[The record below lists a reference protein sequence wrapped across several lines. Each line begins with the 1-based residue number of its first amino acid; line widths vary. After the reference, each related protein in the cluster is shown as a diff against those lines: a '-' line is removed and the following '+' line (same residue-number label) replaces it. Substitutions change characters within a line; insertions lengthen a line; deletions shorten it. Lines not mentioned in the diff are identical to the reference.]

1 MDISVVI
8 PVYNSENS
16 ISEVTNGI
24 IKELENR
31 YEFEIVLVNDNS
43 RDNSLKVCK
52 DLCDKYPFVKLI
64 SLSKN
69 FGQHNALMAGFNY
82 ANGNYL
88 IGMDDDMQNPPSEIP
103 KLIEAI
109 ETGNYDV
116 VFSKY
121 AKLKE
126 SVPRKLGSKIND
138 FMANQLAD
146 KPKDLYITSFYILK
160 SFVKDEI
167 INYKGSYPY
176 IGGLILR
183 ATKNIGTVEIN
194 HQKREAGKSNYS
206 IKKLLQLWINGFTG
220 FSVKPLRIA
229 SVIGLTFSLISF
241 IYIIAII
248 INKLRYPE
256 SSIGWTSTMAAIMF
270 FGGLQLCFTGIIG
283 EYIGRI
289 FLSINSKPQYVVKE
303 EINIKKIIK

>member
-248 INKLRYPE
+248 INKFRYPE

>member
-88 IGMDDDMQNPPSEIP
+88 IGMDDDMQNPPSEIT